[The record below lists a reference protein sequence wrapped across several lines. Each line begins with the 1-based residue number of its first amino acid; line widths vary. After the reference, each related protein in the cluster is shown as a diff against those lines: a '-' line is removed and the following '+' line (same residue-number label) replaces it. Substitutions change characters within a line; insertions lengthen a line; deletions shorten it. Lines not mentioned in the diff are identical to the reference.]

1 MLSYPLKP
9 QLARLEN
16 RLPRGA
22 AWVFEPKW
30 DGFRCLLFK
39 NGREVRLQSR
49 NGKDLSRS
57 FPEIVRAAQTL
68 PDCVLDGELV
78 AIRDGRQDFDSL
90 LGRLAGDGLEEVSL
104 VLFDALWWHDAD
116 LRTQPFARRRAV
128 LEHLG
133 SPHIQTTPQT
143 DDRAVAESWLHDSF
157 VLGFEGVV
165 AKKPELPYRPGERCL
180 VKVKHFESVDV
191 VVGGYTGR
199 PGDPRG
205 LVVGLY
211 DDDGIFHH
219 VGTTSIVAAAV
230 RAVGAA
236 LAASEN
242 TFTGQQPGRSRWPSH
257 QFDEWV
263 PVEATAVC
271 EIEFSRLDGTRF
283 RHSVRFLRWRPDLDP
298 SGCTFAQL
306 DRFRPRTG

>member
-1 MLSYPLKP
+1 MLPYPVRP
-9 QLARLEN
+9 QLARLED

-22 AWVFEPKW
+22 GWVFEPKW
-30 DGFRCLLFK
+30 DGFRCILFK
-39 NGREVRLQSR
+39 SGRKVRLQSR
-49 NGKDLSRS
+49 NGKDLSAS
-57 FPEIVRAAQTL
+57 FPEIIGAAHSL

-78 AIRDGRQDFDSL
+78 AIRNGRQDFESL
-90 LGRLAGDGLEEVSL
+90 LGRLAGDGRGEVSL
-104 VLFDALWWHDAD
+104 VLFDALWWKDED
-116 LRTQPFARRRAV
+116 LRSSSFAQRRAV
-128 LEHLG
+128 LEIMGSSHL
-133 SPHIQTTPQT
+133 QTTPQT
-143 DDRAVAESWLHDSF
+143 GDREVAESWLHDSF

-165 AKKPELPYRPGERCL
+165 AKKAALPYQSGERCL

-205 LVVGLY
+205 LILGLY
-211 DDDGIFHH
+211 DGDGVLHH
-219 VGTTSIVAAAV
+219 VGTTSIVPATV
-230 RAVGAA
+230 RATGAA

-242 TFTGQQPGRSRWPSH
+242 SFTGQQPGRSRWPSH

-263 PVEATAVC
+263 PVQPTAVC

-298 SGCTFAQL
+298 AGCTFAQL
-306 DRFRPRTG
+306 ERFLPPGG

>member
-1 MLSYPLKP
+1 MLSHPLKP
-9 QLARLEN
+9 QLARLED
-16 RLPRGA
+16 RLPKGA
-22 AWVFEPKW
+22 GWVFEPKW
-30 DGFRCLLFK
+30 DGFRCILFK
-39 NGREVRLQSR
+39 SGREVFLQSR

-57 FPEIVRAAQTL
+57 FPEVVRAAQHL

-78 AIRDGRQDFDSL
+78 AIRNGRQDFESL
-90 LGRLAGDGLEEVSL
+90 LGRLAGDGQEEVSL
-104 VLFDALWWHDAD
+104 VLFDALWWGEAD
-116 LRTQPFARRRAV
+116 LRSQPFARRRTV
-128 LEHLG
+128 LEHLA
-133 SPHIQTTPQT
+133 SPHLQTTPQT
-143 DDRAVAESWLHDSF
+143 GDRAVAECWLHDSF

-165 AKKPELPYRPGERCL
+165 AKKSSLPYQPGERCL

-199 PGDPRG
+199 PGDLRG

-219 VGTTSIVAAAV
+219 VGTTSLVPAAV
-230 RAVGAA
+230 RATGAA
-236 LAASEN
+236 LAPAEN

-257 QFDEWV
+257 RFDEWV

-306 DRFRPRTG
+306 DRFRPSPS